1 MRQNADQND
10 FEWKT
15 FYTVLSLIDDEKMQ
29 SIDRMGRYEC
39 GTSKDLEIE
48 KEVIKC
54 NNVIRQKWLILMV
67 L

>member
-10 FEWKT
+10 FEWDT
-15 FYTVLSLIDDEKMQ
+15 FYAVLSLIDNEKMQ
-29 SIDRMGRYEC
+29 SIDRMDRYEC

-54 NNVIRQKWLILMV
+54 NNVIDKND
-67 L
+67 